1 MFALLKKE
9 ISSFFSS
16 VTGYLVISVF
26 LLTTGLFLWVIPGE
40 FNILYGGYSTLEPLF
55 YLAPWIYLFLVPA
68 VTMRLFA
75 DEKKSGTLELLL
87 VRPLTTYQIIWAKYL
102 AAVIVITLSLL
113 PSLIYYYSVYML
125 GHPVGNIDTG
135 GTWGS
140 YIGLFFLAAV
150 YAAIGV
156 FASSVTDNQVIAFI
170 LAIILSFFFYT
181 GFASVASIPALHSF
195 QNTII
200 YLGIDEHYSS
210 ISRGVV
216 DSRDIIYFGSVIAFF
231 MIITKTVL
239 DSRKWE

>member
-1 MFALLKKE
+1 MYALLQKE

-16 VTGYLVISVF
+16 VNGYLVISVF
-26 LLTTGLFLWVIPGE
+26 LVTTGLFLWVIPGE

-55 YLAPWIYLFLVPA
+55 YLAPWIYLFLIPA

-102 AAVIVITLSLL
+102 SAVIVISLSLL
-113 PSLIYYYSVYML
+113 PTFLYFFSVYQL
-125 GHPVGNIDTG
+125 GNPVGNIDTG

-140 YIGLFFLAAV
+140 YIGLFLLAAV
-150 YAAIGV
+150 YAAIGI

-170 LAIILSFFFYT
+170 LAIFLSFFFYT
-181 GFASVASIPALHSF
+181 GFESIASIPALNHI

-210 ISRGVV
+210 ISRGVI
-216 DSRDIIYFGSVIAFF
+216 DSRDIVYFGSVIAFF
-231 MIITKTVL
+231 IVITKTVI
-239 DSRKWE
+239 DKRKW

>member
-1 MFALLKKE
+1 MIALLQKE

-26 LLTTGLFLWVIPGE
+26 LITTGLFLWVIPGE
-40 FNILYGGYSTLEPLF
+40 FNILYGGYSTLESLF

-102 AAVIVITLSLL
+102 SAVIVIFLSLL
-113 PSLIYYYSVYML
+113 PTFLYFFSVYSL
-125 GHPVGNIDTG
+125 GNPVGNIDTG

-140 YIGLFFLAAV
+140 YIGLFLLAAV

-156 FASSVTDNQVIAFI
+156 FASSLTDNQVIAFI
-170 LAIILSFFFYT
+170 LAILLSFFFYT
-181 GFASVASIPALHSF
+181 GFKSIASIPAFHSF
-195 QNTII
+195 QNSIL
-200 YLGIDEHYSS
+200 YLGIDQHYSS

-216 DSRDIIYFGSVIAFF
+216 DSRDLLYFGGVIAFF
-231 MIITKTVL
+231 IVVTKTVL
-239 DSRKWE
+239 DSRKW